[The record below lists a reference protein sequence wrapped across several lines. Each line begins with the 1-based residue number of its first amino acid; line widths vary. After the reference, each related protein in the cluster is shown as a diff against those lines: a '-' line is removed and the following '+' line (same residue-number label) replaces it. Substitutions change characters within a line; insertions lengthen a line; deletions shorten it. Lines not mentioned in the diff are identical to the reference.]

1 MEKPAD
7 VMHAIEKKIS
17 KILSKLMS
25 SLVIA
30 NAVISDKPP
39 VIIQ

>member
-1 MEKPAD
+1 MAKPAD

-17 KILSKLMS
+17 KIASKPMS

-30 NAVISDKPP
+30 NAVIRDNPP

>member
-7 VMHAIEKKIS
+7 VMNAIEKKTKTIVAKS
-17 KILSKLMS
+17 GVIEA
-25 SLVIA
+25 IA